1 MNNSVKQASILIK
14 PASANCNMDCR
25 YCFYKCLSSNREQY
39 NLGFMSD
46 EVLDNLIKNAIEYAD
61 EYLTFA
67 FQGGE
72 PTLVGIDFFR
82 KVVRLQKQYAALKP
96 SLRIDNTIQ
105 TNGVTLNDEWCEF
118 FHQENFL
125 VGVSLDGPRK
135 NHDLARIMADGK
147 ESFAKVMQGIELLK
161 KYNVDFNILTVVTEQ
176 LSEKAS
182 ALYRF
187 YKRNGFNY
195 VQLIPCMD
203 EEKRQLCLSDDD
215 KKESTF
221 INIDKKQSASYIT
234 DVDKREN
241 TYINAATK
249 QYELD
254 VTGDENKDVTYAIKP
269 ESYGRFLNEFFDM
282 WYEDFKRGD
291 IMDVRMFSNLAQMTV
306 GYPPEECGMCGKCDA
321 YFVVEGDGS
330 VYPCDF
336 YCMDEYRLGTVKDSF
351 INLKN
356 SENVKEFESTSVIKP
371 EKCRKC
377 EYYDLCRGGCRRFR
391 ETGINKDGVN
401 YLCEGYKLFFGHTK
415 ERFIRLGQTIIN
427 PAARRNL

>member
-1 MNNSVKQASILIK
+1 
-14 PASANCNMDCR
+14 
-25 YCFYKCLSSNREQY
+25 
-39 NLGFMSD
+39 
-46 EVLDNLIKNAIEYAD
+46 
-61 EYLTFA
+61 
-67 FQGGE
+67 
-72 PTLVGIDFFR
+72 
-82 KVVRLQKQYAALKP
+82 
-96 SLRIDNTIQ
+96 
-105 TNGVTLNDEWCEF
+105 
-118 FHQENFL
+118 
-125 VGVSLDGPRK
+125 
-135 NHDLARIMADGK
+135 MADGK
-147 ESFAKVMQGIELLK
+147 ESFTKVMKGIELLK

-176 LSEKAS
+176 LSKKAS

-203 EEKRQLCLSDDD
+203 EEERQSGLSRDENKESIFINADKKQSELDITDDD

-221 INIDKKQSASYIT
+221 INIDEKQSEPYIT
-234 DVDKREN
+234 DVDKKEN
-241 TYINAATK
+241 TFINVATK
-249 QYELD
+249 QSESD

-282 WYEDFKRGD
+282 WYEDFKCGD

-356 SENVKEFESTSVIKP
+356 SEKVKEFESTSVIKS

-377 EYYDLCRGGCRRFR
+377 EYYDLCRGVCRRFR
-391 ETGINKDGVN
+391 ETGINEDGVN

-415 ERFIRLGQTIIN
+415 ERFIKLGQTIIN

>member
-1 MNNSVKQASILIK
+1 MRQASILIK

-25 YCFYKCLSSNREQY
+25 YCFYKCLSSNREKY
-39 NLGFMSD
+39 SMGFMTD
-46 EVLDNLIKNAIEYAD
+46 EVLDNLVKNAVEYAD

-72 PTLVGIDFFR
+72 PTLAGIDFFK
-82 KVVRLQKQYAALKP
+82 KVVKLQKQYGSSKK

-105 TNGVTLNDEWCEF
+105 TNGVTLNEEWCEF
-118 FHQENFL
+118 FKQENFL

-135 NHDLARIMADGK
+135 NHDSVRVMSNGT
-147 ESFAKVMQGIELLK
+147 ESFAKVMHGIELLK
-161 KYNVDFNILTVVTEQ
+161 KYNIDFNVLTVVTEQ
-176 LSEKAS
+176 LSQKAS
-182 ALYRF
+182 ALYKF

-203 EEKRQLCLSDDD
+203 EQERQCILSGGED
-215 KKESTF
+215 K
-221 INIDKKQSASYIT
+221 
-234 DVDKREN
+234 
-241 TYINAATK
+241 
-249 QYELD
+249 
-254 VTGDENKDVTYAIKP
+254 GMGYAVRP
-269 ESYGRFLNEFFDM
+269 ESYGRFLCELFDM
-282 WYEDFKRGD
+282 WYEDFKNGD

-336 YCMDEYRLGTVKDSF
+336 YCMDLYRLGTVKDSF
-351 INLKN
+351 AQLKE
-356 SENVKEFESTSVIKP
+356 SKKVTEFERASVNKP
-371 EKCRKC
+371 EKCVKC

-391 ETGINKDGVN
+391 ESGVSNDGIN
-401 YLCEGYKLFFGHTK
+401 YLCEGYKMFFNHTR
-415 ERFIRLGQTIIN
+415 ERFIKLGQTIIN

>member
-46 EVLDNLIKNAIEYAD
+46 EVLDNLIKNAIEYTD

-72 PTLVGIDFFR
+72 PTLAGIDFFKR
-82 KVVRLQKQYAALKP
+82 VVRLQKQYATLKP

-105 TNGVTLNDEWCEF
+105 TNGVALNDEWCEF

-125 VGVSLDGPRK
+125 VGVSLDGSRK

-147 ESFAKVMQGIELLK
+147 ESFTKVMNGIELLK

-176 LSEKAS
+176 LSKKAS

-203 EEKRQLCLSDDD
+203 EEERQSGLSRD
-215 KKESTF
+215 
-221 INIDKKQSASYIT
+221 I
-234 DVDKREN
+234 
-241 TYINAATK
+241 
-249 QYELD
+249 
-254 VTGDENKDVTYAIKP
+254 TYAIKTK
-269 ESYGRFLNEFFDM
+269 SYGRFLNEFFDM
-282 WYEDFKRGD
+282 WYEDFKCGD

-356 SENVKEFESTSVIKP
+356 SEKVKEFESTSVIKS

-377 EYYDLCRGGCRRFR
+377 EYYDLCRGVCRRFR
-391 ETGINKDGVN
+391 ETGINEDGVN

-415 ERFIRLGQTIIN
+415 ERFIKLGQTIIN

>member
-72 PTLVGIDFFR
+72 PTLAGIDFF
-82 KVVRLQKQYAALKP
+82 KNVVRLQKQYAALKP
-96 SLRIDNTIQ
+96 SLSIDNTIQ

-118 FHQENFL
+118 FYKENFL

-147 ESFAKVMQGIELLK
+147 ESFTKVMQGIELLK

-176 LSEKAS
+176 LSKKAS

-203 EEKRQLCLSDDD
+203 EEERQSGLSRDEN
-215 KKESTF
+215 KESIF
-221 INIDKKQSASYIT
+221 LNADKKQSAS
-234 DVDKREN
+234 
-241 TYINAATK
+241 
-249 QYELD
+249 D
-254 VTGDENKDVTYAIKP
+254 VTGDENKGVTYAIKP

-351 INLKN
+351 IKLKN
-356 SENVKEFESTSVIKP
+356 SEKVKEFESTSVTKP

-391 ETGINKDGVN
+391 ETGLNEDGVN

-415 ERFIRLGQTIIN
+415 ERFIKLGQTIIN